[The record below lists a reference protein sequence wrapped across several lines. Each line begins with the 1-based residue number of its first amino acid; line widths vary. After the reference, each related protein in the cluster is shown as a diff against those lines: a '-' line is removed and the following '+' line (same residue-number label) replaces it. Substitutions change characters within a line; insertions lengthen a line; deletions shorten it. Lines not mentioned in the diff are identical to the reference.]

1 MGLYIGSLKSSS
13 WGISRGVQGVWDYT
27 LHWIIIRGLLKV
39 YGIIHWMS
47 KLISSLGI
55 IRGVLGIFGILIYI
69 GLSLE
74 EYKDYMGLYIGLS
87 LKEYK
92 DSMGIYIG
100 LSLEEYK
107 SIWDYTLDKH

>member
-1 MGLYIGSLKSSS
+1 
-13 WGISRGVQGVWDYT
+13 
-27 LHWIIIRGLLKV
+27 
-39 YGIIHWMS
+39 
-47 KLISSLGI
+47 
-55 IRGVLGIFGILIYI
+55 
-69 GLSLE
+69 
-74 EYKDYMGLYIGLS
+74 MGLYIGLS